1 MAEPL
6 KNMYHI
12 GFFKSI
18 TPVLESSIP
27 KFEAKVFIS
36 RIFSGD
42 WEHLELKQRIR
53 QIANVL
59 DQNLE
64 GSRTEKL
71 DTLIELSTNFR
82 RSGLS
87 TPSFPLI
94 FLADYIEQFGV
105 DFFEK
110 SMQAIE
116 EVTKLVSCEFAIRP
130 FLIRYPEKTMKQMMK
145 WSHHPDA
152 NVRRLSSEGCR
163 PRLPWGMGVPW
174 LKTDPSSIIPILT
187 NLKND
192 ESEYVRRS
200 VANNF
205 HDIAKDHRDLVLKRF
220 KLWSGQDEKI
230 DWIIRHASRTLT
242 KRGDQ
247 SALSLQGISLSSKC
261 RVDKFWWT
269 RVVNAPAPLEFSF
282 DFTSLSKSG
291 TKFRIDYSVDYLTS
305 TGKISTKIFR
315 IQEGVFEKNET
326 VSIRKRLLFKDL
338 TTRKHFPG
346 KHAISILINGRK
358 ERTEKFKVLITGF
371 SKNL

>member
-6 KNMYHI
+6 KNMYHT
-12 GFFKSI
+12 GFFISI
-18 TPVLESSIP
+18 APIMESTIP
-27 KFEAKVFIS
+27 KFEAKNFIS

-42 WEHLELKQRIR
+42 WDRLELKQRVR

-64 GSRTEKL
+64 GSQTEKL
-71 DTLIELSTNFR
+71 DTLIELSANFG

-87 TPSFPLI
+87 APSFPLI

-105 DFFEK
+105 DLFEK

-116 EVTKLVSCEFAIRP
+116 EVTKVVSCEFAIRP
-130 FLIRYPEKTMKQMMK
+130 FLIRYPEKTMKQMMQ

-163 PRLPWGMGVPW
+163 PRLPWGMGVPS
-174 LKTDPSSIIPILT
+174 LKADPSPIIPILE

-192 ESEYVRRS
+192 QSEYVRRS

-205 HDIAKDHRDLVLKRF
+205 HDIAKDHPGLILALLKS
-220 KLWSGQDEKI
+220 WAGQNDNT

-242 KRGDQ
+242 KRGDK
-247 SALSLQGISLSSKC
+247 SALYLQGISVNSKC
-261 RVDKFWWT
+261 RLNKFNWSKI
-269 RVVNAPAPLEFSF
+269 VVAPGPLEFSF
-282 DFTSLSKSG
+282 DFISLSRSG

-315 IQEGVFEKNET
+315 IKEGVFEKDES

-346 KHAISILINGRK
+346 KHAITILINGRK
-358 ERTEKFKVLITGF
+358 ERTGKFEVLGTEF
-371 SKNL
+371 SKNS